1 MNERPEAQQ
10 DERNPG
16 TPASGKPGD
25 HSPGGSL
32 EAEDVPGSGSQQEG
46 DHPAAAEGGKAAH
59 RDPADPSL
67 VLSDLDDLSRATS
80 EQSTRPDIEAERD
93 EYLELA
99 QRTKA
104 DFENYR
110 KRVAGEAASA
120 QRRGKAEL
128 AGELVPVL
136 DNLERALHS
145 ADIDPLGEP
154 VDGALEQGIVLTY
167 RDLRE
172 TLERA
177 GVEAYDPGGEK
188 FDPELHE
195 AISTRAAGDAEPGT
209 VVDVAQ
215 KGYRIDGQVIRPAR
229 VVVGE

>member
-1 MNERPEAQQ
+1 MTERQEGRTTADAPQAEHRPEA
-10 DERNPG
+10 
-16 TPASGKPGD
+16 
-25 HSPGGSL
+25 
-32 EAEDVPGSGSQQEG
+32 AEETE
-46 DHPAAAEGGKAAH
+46 AAAQEVE
-59 RDPADPSL
+59 R
-67 VLSDLDDLSRATS
+67 DLDALEETKR
-80 EQSTRPDIEAERD
+80 ERD

-128 AGELVPVL
+128 AAELVPVL
-136 DNLERALHS
+136 DNLERALLA
-145 ADIDPLGEP
+145 ADIDPAAEHSA
-154 VDGALEQGIVLTY
+154 DGPLEQGIVLTY
-167 RDLRE
+167 RDLRA

-177 GVEAYDPGGEK
+177 GVEAYDPSGEK
-188 FDPELHE
+188 FDPEVHE
-195 AISTRAAGDAEPGT
+195 AISTRPAGDAEPGT